1 MYVALTRARND
12 LAIVY
17 PLNAYATA
25 RGAEYSI
32 DQLSRFIDRGVRQHM
47 QRVVLG
53 AAAPDA
59 LDPPLR
65 TAPLIDLRAILRG
78 RFGG

>member
-1 MYVALTRARND
+1 MYVALTRARNE
-12 LAIVY
+12 LAVVY

-53 AAAPDA
+53 SVAPGQIE
-59 LDPPLR
+59 PPR

-78 RFGG
+78 RFGA